1 MSRKPIL
8 HPVCVS
14 VRSLVSVKNASCK
27 HIHAVALYERRS
39 ESISALLNT
48 EEEKNSLTV

>member
-1 MSRKPIL
+1 MSRKLIL

-27 HIHAVALYERRS
+27 HIHAVALYERS